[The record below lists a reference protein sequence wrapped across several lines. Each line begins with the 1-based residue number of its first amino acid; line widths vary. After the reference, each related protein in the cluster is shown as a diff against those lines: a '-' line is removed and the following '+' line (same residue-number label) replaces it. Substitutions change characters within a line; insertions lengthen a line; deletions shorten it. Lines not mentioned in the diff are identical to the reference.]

1 MIVRSDEWWVKNI
14 LYLVILPKLDL
25 KTPQPDLT
33 VIKNVHFLSRQ
44 IVVPHI
50 DFPTGYLPVYLSLV
64 LALSD
69 FPEWNLL
76 FVLFS
81 LEYTQYPIIRNG
93 LIRNN
98 AEFLGKFKKQ
108 ALGRSN
114 LRNASKNLR
123 NGQCSDFQS

>member
-1 MIVRSDEWWVKNI
+1 MYIFFLLS
-14 LYLVILPKLDL
+14 LDL
-25 KTPQPDLT
+25 KTLQADLT

-81 LEYTQYPIIRNG
+81 LEYGESKR
-93 LIRNN
+93 
-98 AEFLGKFKKQ
+98 FLEVCT
-108 ALGRSN
+108 
-114 LRNASKNLR
+114 SKNSSHMKDKYLVFSE
-123 NGQCSDFQS
+123 NIG